1 MRKKLVSIALAT
13 FMISAITETPSF
25 ASVSCPDTW
34 TMPQSSGEITLLEN
48 GPIPANFSQSTGMP
62 VDKIQKALDLG
73 QKFLIFKEIFPIL
86 PATYY
91 EKIQEG
97 GRNISVV
104 GQSKISTDGKTWR
117 SSVGTNWD
125 LLPINSPI
133 TIGSEPRIS
142 SPSRLISIA
151 AASRQ
156 GYTPGTKVA
165 FELTV
170 NVSGCK
176 QKVFYEKLATVP
188 NYSVETKTFDSLL
201 DGYYKLDPSYKQMN
215 FIEQKSCNETLST
228 FISHVKQISQK
239 STTWTISNTNRGV
252 LDLAWSLTAPEN
264 STCYFAS
271 KPFMDLVLAPTIG
284 DSCITLK
291 NPGKSIFTYTTL
303 KFPCSVSVDLV
314 GHDEAGSYEVAKF
327 VINKPNSIS
336 TKPANKSIT
345 CVKGKSSKKVIGTNP
360 KCPAGF
366 KATQTK

>member
-1 MRKKLVSIALAT
+1 
-13 FMISAITETPSF
+13 
-25 ASVSCPDTW
+25 
-34 TMPQSSGEITLLEN
+34 
-48 GPIPANFSQSTGMP
+48 
-62 VDKIQKALDLG
+62 
-73 QKFLIFKEIFPIL
+73 
-86 PATYY
+86 
-91 EKIQEG
+91 
-97 GRNISVV
+97 
-104 GQSKISTDGKTWR
+104 
-117 SSVGTNWD
+117 
-125 LLPINSPI
+125 
-133 TIGSEPRIS
+133 
-142 SPSRLISIA
+142 
-151 AASRQ
+151 
-156 GYTPGTKVA
+156 
-165 FELTV
+165 
-170 NVSGCK
+170 
-176 QKVFYEKLATVP
+176 
-188 NYSVETKTFDSLL
+188 
-201 DGYYKLDPSYKQMN
+201 MN

-252 LDLAWSLTAPEN
+252 LDLAWSLTASEN

-360 KCPAGF
+360 KCPADF